1 MKPAD
6 KTTRFAF
13 LTLLAATVLV
23 AALPTVFPSIDL
35 AASHYFLKPDAPLQ
49 TAKWWWVECINEHTP
64 LVFRSLAVV
73 SLLGWWLAGYSAKF
87 RHWARPLAFVGIA
100 LVVGP
105 GLAVSA
111 LKEITTRARPF
122 HVTEFKGAKQFTPA
136 FTVANQCDDNC
147 AFVSGHTADGIFLA
161 SLMLIDRR
169 RRWWW
174 LAAGLAG
181 GLAIGFARVSV
192 GAHWLSDA
200 LWAFPV
206 TLLASWLVYLAF
218 ERFFPVEPAPLR
230 QEQLT

>member
-13 LTLLAATVLV
+13 LALLACTVLV
-23 AALPTVFPSIDL
+23 AALPALFPTLDI
-35 AASHYFLKPDAPLQ
+35 AVSHYFLQPGAPLQ
-49 TAKWWWVECINEHTP
+49 TAQWWWVEGLNEYIP
-64 LVFRSLAVV
+64 VVFRSLAVI
-73 SLLGWWLAGYSAKF
+73 SLLGWWLAARTARF
-87 RHWARPLAFVGIA
+87 RRWARPLAFVGLA
-100 LVVGP
+100 LVAGP
-105 GLAVSA
+105 GLSVSA

-122 HVTEFKGAKQFTPA
+122 HVTEFQGTKQFTPA

-147 AFVSGHTADGIFLA
+147 AFVSGHTADGMFLA

-174 LAAGLAG
+174 LAGGVVG
-181 GLAIGFARVSV
+181 GLLIGFARVSV

-206 TLLASWLVYLAF
+206 TLLASWLVFRLL
-218 ERFFPVEPAPLR
+218 ERFYPASSLEKSSP
-230 QEQLT
+230 